1 MRISMN
7 TTVAVVVLAFAGSAG
22 AQSVEFWF
30 SGGESLISSGGLGTT
45 ASIGGS
51 KNDVELTDGFRFA
64 LRGAFNTRPHS
75 GFEVMYGYSR
85 TQLKFNDVSGSTEQG
100 MAYHTVMLNYML
112 YALPEDNR
120 IRPFATAG
128 VGFINYVP
136 PGSSAASGGGST
148 KLGFSYGGGVKAKI
162 THMWAVRFDVRQY
175 ATPKPFDLPLKS
187 GWIRPTEVSAGIGV
201 EF

>member
-1 MRISMN
+1 MK
-7 TTVAVVVLAFAGSAG
+7 TTLAVVFLAFGSSAW
-22 AQSVEFWF
+22 AQGVEFWF
-30 SGGESLISSGGLGTT
+30 SGGQSLMQSGGLGTD
-45 ASIGGS
+45 AAIGGNP
-51 KNDVELTDGFRFA
+51 NDVELTDGFRFA

-85 TQLKFNDVSGSTEQG
+85 TQLKFNDAGGMEQG

-112 YALPEDNR
+112 YLTPEGTR
-120 IRPFATAG
+120 FRPFGTGG

-136 PGSSAASGGGST
+136 PGSSATSGGGST
-148 KLGFSYGGGVKAKI
+148 KLGFNYGAGIKAKV
-162 THMWAVRFDVRQY
+162 TGMWALRFDLRQY

-187 GWIRPTEVSAGIGV
+187 GWIRPTEISAGIGV